1 MYILPVVGRK
11 KEAEMFWSALQ
22 DSGVREDYSNPQAV
36 VVMGGDGTFL
46 HAQRTHYHLGR
57 PFVGVGFGTVNFL
70 LNRTLTDPEY
80 FVKRMRQNQ
89 WLQFPAHGIDAQMTT
104 DDGVHSGVAFNDVFI
119 KAMNPA
125 GVVGIEITTAEYRN
139 LVVEGDGVI
148 VASPQGSTAYNR
160 NAGGTILPLGSAL
173 WGLTSICAK
182 KRVHVTIQQQ
192 QMRMRITRGQA
203 LAVIDNEIVP
213 NVHEVVLSPSVH
225 TTEILFD
232 PAEDFERRRYNEV

>member
-1 MYILPVVGRK
+1 MHILPVVGRK
-11 KEAEMFWSALQ
+11 KEAEVFWSALR
-22 DSGVREDYSNPQAV
+22 DNGVQEDYSNPQAV

-46 HAQRTHYHLGR
+46 HAQRTHHHLGR

-70 LNRTLTDPEY
+70 LNRTLTDPKR
-80 FVKRMRQNQ
+80 FVQRMQQNQ
-89 WLQFPAHGIDAQMTT
+89 WLRFPARGIDAQMTT

-160 NAGGTILPLGSAL
+160 NAGGTILPLGSTL
-173 WGLTSICAK
+173 WG
-182 KRVHVTIQQQ
+182 
-192 QMRMRITRGQA
+192 
-203 LAVIDNEIVP
+203 
-213 NVHEVVLSPSVH
+213 
-225 TTEILFD
+225 
-232 PAEDFERRRYNEV
+232 